1 MLRISLS
8 PIFAL
13 VRFFF
18 FSRERFFNFYE
29 TLKKERTKN
38 SKQASTPCATPLR
51 EPASSA
57 RPTWE
62 GKKKERGRGRESLGR
77 EHEEAQ
83 EEKTHFLPT
92 PRRRPR
98 KQNKK
103 MKKLFRMLDAA
114 FVDRADVVLHLG
126 PPPAVAR
133 YSMLAASVAELCR
146 ARIVRGVE
154 LAPTLGGGGGGGG
167 GGASGQPLSSPSS
180 SSSSALLPL
189 SLPEEAFSSSSS
201 SSSLLPPLAA
211 RLAEIAAAT
220 EGLSGRSLRRLP
232 FAALADAVGLS
243 GLEEASSSDS
253 SSSSG
258 IDAFVFME
266 ALKAAAEAERASR
279 GYL

>member
-1 MLRISLS
+1 
-8 PIFAL
+8 
-13 VRFFF
+13 
-18 FSRERFFNFYE
+18 
-29 TLKKERTKN
+29 
-38 SKQASTPCATPLR
+38 
-51 EPASSA
+51 
-57 RPTWE
+57 
-62 GKKKERGRGRESLGR
+62 
-77 EHEEAQ
+77 
-83 EEKTHFLPT
+83 
-92 PRRRPR
+92 
-98 KQNKK
+98 
-103 MKKLFRMLDAA
+103 MLDAA

-167 GGASGQPLSSPSS
+167 GASGQPLSSPSS

-189 SLPEEAFSSSSS
+189 SLPEEAFSSSSSSS